1 MLKNKKKRT
10 PRTRV
15 VHNFDTA
22 KTAGILFDA
31 GEPDSFHLLLDFTKY
46 LKSNGIKSKM
56 LGFVESKEIPDN
68 MVLRD
73 NCELLTLN
81 DIDLWMRPRTPEAVD
96 FTNSDFNILFDVSMR
111 DNFILHYL
119 STLSVANF
127 KVGRYKTTENDY
139 DFMINVEKKPSV
151 EYLLE
156 QIKIYVS
163 ILNKTREQSEI

>member
-1 MLKNKKKRT
+1 
-10 PRTRV
+10 
-15 VHNFDTA
+15 
-22 KTAGILFDA
+22 
-31 GEPDSFHLLLDFTKY
+31 
-46 LKSNGIKSKM
+46 M